1 MNRIVATLGLGCL
14 LALGCREQEP
24 QAPATPAT
32 GAATSE
38 AATAPSAAVNPEPA
52 GAPEAA
58 VRCPDALRVD
68 AGDRGTAEGTLWL
81 AYKAALGP
89 DDEAGFAAFRA
100 VWQPEANTDH
110 IREQIWPRVREH
122 VGKYVE
128 DPAAPAFIRCRK
140 VDAPGGRVKIF
151 VRSNAAQKSDPPSI
165 LVQGPDGWV
174 IDVMTP

>member
-14 LALGCREQEP
+14 LALGCRGQEP
-24 QAPATPAT
+24 QAPATPAA
-32 GAATSE
+32 GAATSG
-38 AATAPSAAVNPEPA
+38 AATEASAAAA
-52 GAPEAA
+52 GGIAAPEAA

-110 IREQIWPRVREH
+110 IRDQIWPRVREH

-128 DPAAPAFIRCRK
+128 DPATPAYIRCRK
-140 VDAPGGRVKIF
+140 VEAPGGRVKIF
-151 VRSNAAQKSDPPSI
+151 VRSNAPQKSDPPSI
-165 LVQGPDGWV
+165 LVRGPDGWV